1 MGIIIRESFNQ
12 SAIRIGI
19 AFLSAIA
26 VIFIYPLDKGLYGL
40 ITYVINTAALL
51 MPFILLGVTQAS
63 LKFFPY
69 NIETRKKRKAFFR
82 LLVSILVISIV
93 GFVLLFIPFKKAL
106 LQLSKNPSENYE
118 YYLGYIG
125 VAAILFALI
134 EFLVKYISNY
144 KIVSLPV
151 ALQSAYKIF
160 NPIVFLGIYLNV
172 ISIER
177 GIQIIIAS
185 LLLSL
190 IALSIITL
198 NQLNKD
204 LDIEEEIE
212 ESSFKKKDFYSFYFW
227 AFASAAGSVLALRID
242 GIMIPTFTD
251 FESNGEYSLAI
262 FISTVV
268 TIPISAVVGIA
279 HPILSEAW
287 KENNQ
292 AEIKKVYFKGS
303 ENLLF
308 IGVAM
313 LIANLLL
320 LDLLPLFLPVWE
332 AYEIVKNL
340 VFILGVGRLFDM
352 ASGVNG
358 VIIQYSP
365 WFRMNTVYII
375 ILVAV
380 NVFLNYW
387 LIQELGLI
395 GAAIATAI
403 SLTLFNI
410 LKTELIY
417 RRLKLQP
424 ITGKMVLFSLSF
436 LLLALSIFQLKH
448 YVGAALALTLNI
460 ALSLIFLMLWLYKY
474 DIAQE
479 TKESIEKIVRNIVK
493 KVRAD

>member
-1 MGIIIRESFNQ
+1 VGIIIRESFNQ
-12 SAIRIGI
+12 SAIRISL
-19 AFLSAIA
+19 AFISALA
-26 VIFIYPLDKGLYGL
+26 VIFIYPLDTELYGL

-51 MPFILLGVTQAS
+51 MPFILLGVNQAC

-69 NIETRKKRKAFFR
+69 NIQSKAKRTSFFK
-82 LLVSILVISIV
+82 LLVGIILISIA

-106 LQLSKNPSENYE
+106 LELSKNPSENFE

-125 VAAILFALI
+125 FAAILFALI

-151 ALQSAYKIF
+151 GLQSAYKVF
-160 NPIVFLGIYLNV
+160 NPIVFLLIYLKY

-190 IALSIITL
+190 IALSFITL
-198 NQLNKD
+198 IQLNKKLVVID
-204 LDIEEEIE
+204 EKEK
-212 ESSFKKKDFYSFYFW
+212 STYKKSEFLSFYFW

-242 GIMIPTFTD
+242 GIMIPTLTN
-251 FESNGEYSLAI
+251 FELNGEYSLAI

-287 KENNQ
+287 KNNDQ
-292 AEIKKVYFKGS
+292 NEIKKVYLRGS

-320 LDLLPLFLPVWE
+320 LDILPMFLDVWKS
-332 AYEIVKNL
+332 YDSVKLL

-365 WFRMNTVYII
+365 WFKMNTVYII
-375 ILVAV
+375 LLVVV
-380 NVFLNYW
+380 NVGLNYW
-387 LIQELGLI
+387 LIQKFGLV
-395 GAAIATAI
+395 GAAIATAF
-403 SLTLFNI
+403 SLILFNV
-410 LKTELIY
+410 LKTELIF
-417 RRLKLQP
+417 RRLKL
-424 ITGKMVLFSLSF
+424 
-436 LLLALSIFQLKH
+436 
-448 YVGAALALTLNI
+448 
-460 ALSLIFLMLWLYKY
+460 
-474 DIAQE
+474 
-479 TKESIEKIVRNIVK
+479 
-493 KVRAD
+493 